1 MTPPKLIA
9 KHNLGQVKNGAF
21 VGEAFG

>member
-1 MTPPKLIA
+1 MTPPKLIV

-21 VGEAFG
+21 VGGAFG

>member
-1 MTPPKLIA
+1 MNPPKLIA